1 MRVVRRFWWIVPLVL
16 IIFVVGFVAWASATN
31 PIEAEAEAALQAE
44 AAVAIDTSRW
54 LTFTPTASTPTTG
67 FIFYPGGK
75 VDARAYAP
83 LGQALAEAG
92 YLTVIVPMPLNLAI
106 LGNNAAND
114 VIAAHPE
121 ITHWAIGGHS
131 LGGSMASWYVSDNPD
146 KVDGLVLMAS
156 YSDRDISAL
165 DVDVSVIYGTEDGLA
180 TVATVEGAAG
190 NLPADA
196 VWVKIEGGNH
206 GQFGWYG
213 AQERDNPA
221 TISHEEQYAQ
231 IIAGTVALLQRIEG
245 T

>member
-1 MRVVRRFWWIVPLVL
+1 MRAVRRFWWIVPLVL
-16 IIFVVGFVAWASATN
+16 VLIVVGFVAWASATN

-44 AAVAIDTSRW
+44 AAVAVDTSRW

-106 LGNNAAND
+106 LGNGAAND

-121 ITHWAIGGHS
+121 IEHWAIGGHS

-156 YSDRDISAL
+156 YSDRDLSAL
-165 DVDVSVIYGTEDGLA
+165 DIAVSVIYGSVDGLA
-180 TVATVEGAAG
+180 TVATVEGAAA

-213 AQERDNPA
+213 DQERDNPA

-231 IIAGTVALLQRIEG
+231 IITATVALLQRIEG
-245 T
+245 A